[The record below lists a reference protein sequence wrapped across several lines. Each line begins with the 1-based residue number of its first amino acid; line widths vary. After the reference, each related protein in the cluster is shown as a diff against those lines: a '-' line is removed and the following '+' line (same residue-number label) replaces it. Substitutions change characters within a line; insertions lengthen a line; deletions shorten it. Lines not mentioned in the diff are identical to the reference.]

1 MNRDGRL
8 VYRSALTDPPLLW
21 DYLTHLLLWDSVKEQ
36 KLPTVSQRP
45 TASVVRD
52 VAE

>member
-1 MNRDGRL
+1 MYDEML
-8 VYRSALTDPPLLW
+8 I
-21 DYLTHLLLWDSVKEQ
+21 KEQ

-45 TASVVRD
+45 TASVIRE